1 MISYLSAEHAGQP
14 DKSGKFRVLSTTE
27 ILPPKTIC
35 TETYLIAGSF
45 DTENEAKNYLAYLKT
60 KFVRF
65 LLAQMAM
72 SQHITKSS
80 FGFVPI
86 QDFKITW
93 TDEILYKKYDLTSEE
108 IEFIESLIKPM
119 E

>member
-1 MISYLSAEHAGQP
+1 
-14 DKSGKFRVLSTTE
+14 
-27 ILPPKTIC
+27 
-35 TETYLIAGSF
+35 
-45 DTENEAKNYLAYLKT
+45 
-60 KFVRF
+60 
-65 LLAQMAM
+65 M

-93 TDEILYKKYDLTSEE
+93 TDEMLYKKYDLTSEE